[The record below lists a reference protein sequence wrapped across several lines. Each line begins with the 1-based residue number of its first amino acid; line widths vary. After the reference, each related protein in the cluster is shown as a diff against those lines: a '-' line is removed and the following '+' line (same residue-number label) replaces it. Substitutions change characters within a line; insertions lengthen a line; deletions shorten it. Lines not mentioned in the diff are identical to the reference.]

1 MTDREGDK
9 DIMETLDDTEIELIR
24 ATVRKVLADNVKP
37 GDAGKWDAESIYPG
51 HILEELNALGLCG
64 LTIPEEYGGAGRNIP
79 AALAVVEELSRC
91 SLALA
96 VPYIMSTFYG
106 GMNIEEC
113 GSPQQKEEL
122 LPRFAT
128 GELKLAFAVTEPD
141 IGADV
146 AGVLTTAKREGQ
158 EIVING
164 SKRFITGANI
174 ADYLYTIVRS
184 GAPGDRYKNLS
195 IILIPRTATGV
206 HIEKIE
212 SLGMRGGAYTTDVV
226 FDNVRLAPELIVG
239 GEAGWNNGW
248 SMMAG
253 PGLDVERLEVAATAL
268 GLASAAVDEAWE
280 YSQTRKQFGVP
291 ICSHQSI
298 RHTLADAQTDLMAS
312 RLLLTHAAQVA
323 QKGRLCRTESAMA
336 KLFVC
341 ERAKKIILDCQMVFG
356 AYGCVREYNMERYV
370 RDILIL
376 PIAGGSSAIQR
387 NNIASSMGLPKK

>member
-1 MTDREGDK
+1 
-9 DIMETLDDTEIELIR
+9 METLDDTEIDLIR
-24 ATVRKVLADNVKP
+24 TTVRKVLADFVKP
-37 GDAGKWDAESIYPG
+37 GDAGRWDAESIYPE
-51 HILEELNALGLCG
+51 HVLAEINALGLCG

-91 SLALA
+91 SLAIA
-96 VPYIMSTFYG
+96 VPYIMSAFYG

-113 GSPQQKEEL
+113 GSARQKETL
-122 LPRFAT
+122 LPGFAS

-141 IGADV
+141 VGADV
-146 AGVLTTAKREGQ
+146 ASVQTTARREGD

-184 GAPGDRYKNLS
+184 GPVDERYKNLS
-195 IILIPRTATGV
+195 IILIPRTAPGV
-206 HIEKIE
+206 QIEKIE
-212 SLGMRGGAYTTDVV
+212 SIGMRGGAYTTDVI
-226 FDNVRLAPELIVG
+226 FDDVRLSPEQIVG
-239 GEAGWNNGW
+239 EEGGWNNGW

-253 PGLDVERLEVAATAL
+253 AGLDVERLEVAATAL

-298 RHTLADAQTDLMAS
+298 RHLLADAQTDLMAC
-312 RLLLTHAAQVA
+312 RLLLVHAAQVA
-323 QKGRLCRTESAMA
+323 QNGRSCRTESAMA
-336 KLFVC
+336 KLFIC
-341 ERAKKIILDCQMVFG
+341 ERAKKVILDCQTVFG

-387 NNIASSMGLPKK
+387 NNIASSMGLPKR